1 MKRIPV
7 LSAVLLLALGSAAP
21 AADVMSFQK
30 AYFGSTKPGS
40 WSRYEQTT
48 TDAKGK
54 VQKAE
59 VTLSHLETDGGRIT
73 FEMRSAPKEGGK
85 KDKPVTMRYV
95 LNTDFKPEK
104 NALNYMK
111 YVEKMVFQV
120 EGEKAMEYPPDMM
133 RQVAAAFVTNVDY
146 DANVTA
152 AGACGAEG
160 RSGEKYLIAGSF
172 DFKIAFVRMKGT
184 TETELCMSD
193 SVPFGRLS
201 EKTVS
206 KDDKG
211 KVTATTE
218 MRLLETGSGA
228 KSAITGPV
236 EKVEMPKLP
245 WG

>member
-1 MKRIPV
+1 MKRIHV
-7 LSAVLLLALGSAAP
+7 LAGVLLLGLGTAAP
-21 AADVMSFQK
+21 AGDVMTFQK

-40 WSRYEQTT
+40 WVRYEQTT

-59 VTLSHLETDGGRIT
+59 VTLSHLETEGERIT
-73 FEMRSAPKEGGK
+73 FEMRSVPKEGGK

-104 NALNYMK
+104 NVLNYMK

-133 RQVAAAFVTNVDY
+133 NQVAAAFVTNVDY
-146 DANVTA
+146 DANVKG

-160 RSGEKYLIAGSF
+160 RSGEKYTVSGSF
-172 DFKIAFVRMKGT
+172 DFKIAFVRMRGT

-193 SVPFGRLS
+193 SVPFGRIA

-211 KVTATTE
+211 KVTSTTE
-218 MRLLETGSGA
+218 MKLLETGTGA
-228 KSAITGPV
+228 KTSIKGPV
-236 EKVEMPKLP
+236 EKVEMPKMP

>member
-1 MKRIPV
+1 MKRITV
-7 LSAVLLLALGSAAP
+7 LAAALLLGPGVAAP
-21 AADVMSFQK
+21 AADMMTFQK

-40 WSRYEQTT
+40 WSRYEQTN

-54 VQKAE
+54 VQKSE

-73 FEMRSAPKEGGK
+73 FEMRSVPKEGGK

-95 LNTDFKPEK
+95 LNTDFRPEK

-133 RQVAAAFVTNVDY
+133 SQVAAAFVSNVDY
-146 DANVTA
+146 DANVKA
-152 AGACGAEG
+152 DGACGADG
-160 RSGEKYLIAGSF
+160 RSGEKYVISGSF

-184 TETELCMSD
+184 TETELCMSE

-206 KDDKG
+206 KDEKG
-211 KVTATTE
+211 KVTMTTE
-218 MRLLETGSGA
+218 MRLLETGTGA
-228 KSAITGPV
+228 KTSIKGPV

>member
-7 LSAVLLLALGSAAP
+7 LSGVLLLAVASAAP

-40 WSRYEQTT
+40 WARYEQTN

-59 VTLSHLETDGGRIT
+59 VTLSHLESDGGRIT
-73 FEMRSAPKEGGK
+73 FEMRSVPKEGGK
-85 KDKPVTMRYV
+85 KDKTVTMRYV

-104 NALNYMK
+104 NALDYMK

-133 RQVAAAFVTNVDY
+133 NQVAAAFVSNVDY
-146 DANVTA
+146 DTNVKSD
-152 AGACGAEG
+152 GPCGADG
-160 RSGEKYLIAGSF
+160 RSGEKYLISGSF
-172 DFKIAFVRMKGT
+172 DFKIAFVRMRGT

-193 SVPFGRLS
+193 GVPFGRLS
-201 EKTVS
+201 ERTVS

-211 KVTATTE
+211 KVTSTTE
-218 MRLLETGSGA
+218 MRLLETGTGA
-228 KSAITGPV
+228 KTSIKGPV
-236 EKVEMPKLP
+236 EKVEMPKMP